1 MRENEFLLPE
11 LLVIGQNWFFVLL
24 IVKVDLRDFF
34 PLDI

>member
-11 LLVIGQNWFFVLL
+11 LLVIGRNWFLVLL